1 MPQLEDLLTCSL
13 NIWNL
18 PISTALTPRRQQ
30 TGDQPEMRWQ
40 TQDGQI
46 LFQR

>member
-13 NIWNL
+13 DIWNL
-18 PISTALTPRRQQ
+18 PISTALTPSRQY
-30 TGDQPEMRWQ
+30 TGDQPELRWQ